1 MSHNW
6 ERSTEALRK
15 AKLALQQGD
24 RGLARQWATR
34 AAALTPEREE
44 PWLMLAALASPRA
57 SLAYLKEALE
67 INPQSELARRGMH
80 WAIQRWRNEPKAAK
94 PSRQIIPDHIPV
106 SAMTRTRPALLPW
119 ALILL
124 FVLAGVFFWL
134 RTPTTSAALTSP
146 EAAGG
151 VRIAANKATR
161 TFTPTPTFTATPTFT
176 PTPTATNTLTPTPTF
191 TPTSTPT
198 DTATPLPTETPK
210 PTEKKPEPTKTN
222 LPVNVS
228 VPAGI
233 SADERWI
240 DIDLSD
246 QRLYSYKGAKLV
258 KSFVVSTGTWQHP
271 TVTGQYRIY
280 AMYRYSTMAG
290 PGYYLPDVPYA
301 MYFYKGYSIH
311 GTYWHNNFGVP
322 MSHGCVNMITNDA
335 GWLYE
340 RSAIGTVVNV
350 HP

>member
-1 MSHNW
+1 MSHKREQSN
-6 ERSTEALRK
+6 EALRQ

-24 RGLARQWATR
+24 RRVARQWAER
-34 AAALTPEREE
+34 AVALTPDREE

-67 INPQSELARRGMH
+67 INPQSQLARRGMH
-80 WAIQRWRNEPKAAK
+80 WAIQRWRNQPQAATT
-94 PSRQIIPDHIPV
+94 SGEIIPNPIPA

-119 ALILL
+119 ALIIL
-124 FVLAGVFFWL
+124 VAIAGVFFWL
-134 RTPTTSAALTSP
+134 RTPTISSALTSP
-146 EAAGG
+146 EAARGL
-151 VRIAANKATR
+151 RIAADKATR
-161 TFTPTPTFTATPTFT
+161 TFTPTPTFTATTTFT
-176 PTPTATNTLTPTPTF
+176 PTPTATSTLTPTPTF
-191 TPTSTPT
+191 TPTLTPT
-198 DTATPLPTETPK
+198 DTATPPPTNTPK
-210 PTEKKPEPTKTN
+210 PTQKPPEPTKTDPPIN
-222 LPVNVS
+222 ASL
-228 VPAGI
+228 PAGVG
-233 SADERWI
+233 AEERWI

-246 QRLYSYKGAKLV
+246 QRLYSYKGGKLV

-311 GTYWHNNFGVP
+311 GTYWHNNFGAP
-322 MSHGCVNMITNDA
+322 MSHGCVNMITADA

-340 RSAIGTVVNV
+340 RSSVGTVVNV
-350 HP
+350 RP

>member
-1 MSHNW
+1 MNPNW
-6 ERSTEALRK
+6 EQSNEALRQ

-24 RGLARQWATR
+24 RSTARRWATR
-34 AAALTPEREE
+34 AAALTPEREQ

-57 SLAYLKEALE
+57 SLAYLEEALE

-80 WAIQRWRNEPKAAK
+80 WAIQRWRSQSQAPRASDE
-94 PSRQIIPDHIPV
+94 IIPKHIPV
-106 SAMTRTRPALLPW
+106 SAMTRSRPALLPW

-124 FVLAGVFFWL
+124 VAIAAVFFWL
-134 RTPTTSAALTSP
+134 WQPPASLALTSS
-146 EAAGG
+146 ESSRGIQ
-151 VRIAANKATR
+151 IAADKATR
-161 TFTPTPTFTATPTFT
+161 TFTPTPTFTPTATFT

-191 TPTSTPT
+191 TPTLTPT
-198 DTATPLPTETPK
+198 KTATPPPTETPK
-210 PTEKKPEPTKTN
+210 PTEKKPEPTETN
-222 LPVNVS
+222 PPNVAIPPG
-228 VPAGI
+228 VA
-233 SADERWI
+233 ANERWI
-240 DIDLSD
+240 DIDLSE
-246 QRLYSYKGAKLV
+246 QRLYSYKGGKLI

-322 MSHGCVNMITNDA
+322 MSHGCVNMVTADA

-340 RSAIGTVVNV
+340 RSSIGTLVNV
-350 HP
+350 RP